1 MEKKDTKNN
10 TNNTNEQ
17 QTVVVASR
25 ADAEKVA
32 ARIRRN
38 AKQRASLQAEYE
50 TAVLAV
56 NNDFGVKLQKLATK
70 IEADVTALSAWA
82 VGHPEEFSAGK
93 TLTLSGVEI
102 CYRDGVPAVQILD
115 KWDEAKVIASLSEAG
130 KTRWIRV
137 KKTLEKRVILADYRK
152 GETDEKEL
160 KKFGLAV
167 AAKPSV
173 TVNVQN
179 AVAAA

>member
-1 MEKKDTKNN
+1 MEKKDT

-115 KWDEAKVIASLSEAG
+115 KWDEAEVIASLSEAG

-137 KKTLEKRVILADYRK
+137 KKTLEKRVILADYKK
-152 GETDEKEL
+152 GETDAKEL

-167 AAKPSV
+167 ASKPSV